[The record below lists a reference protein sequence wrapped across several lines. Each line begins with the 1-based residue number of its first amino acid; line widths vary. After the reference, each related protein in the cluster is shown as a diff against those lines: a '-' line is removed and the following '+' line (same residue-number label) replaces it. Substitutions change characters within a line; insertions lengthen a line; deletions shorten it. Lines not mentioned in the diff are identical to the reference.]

1 MPAPKLVLFYS
12 IFKIKLQLW
21 CDGAFGEL
29 KMTKKYVLRVTLDRF
44 FHVVVSSI
52 VALCLSSGAN
62 AFEVKSPAFEDGGDL
77 PKIYACSK
85 HGGKDHSWE
94 ITISDTP
101 AGAVSLV
108 VIMDDPDARAVAG
121 QTWVHWNV
129 TNIPADTKS
138 LPSTKRGKKL
148 GIGKLGY
155 NSWASKSYGGMCPPN
170 GVHKYILAVF
180 ALNVEFK
187 KTLDKIT
194 RKRFEKKY
202 KDKIIGK
209 AEISGRWG

>member
-1 MPAPKLVLFYS
+1 
-12 IFKIKLQLW
+12 
-21 CDGAFGEL
+21 
-29 KMTKKYVLRVTLDRF
+29 MTKKYFLRVTLDKF
-44 FHVVVSSI
+44 LHVVVSSI
-52 VALCLSSGAN
+52 AALCLSSGAN
-62 AFEVKSPAFEDGGDL
+62 AFEVNSPAFEDGGKL

-101 AGAVSLV
+101 AGTVSLV
-108 VIMDDPDARAVAG
+108 VIMDDPDARPVAG
-121 QTWVHWNV
+121 RTWVHWNV
-129 TNIPADTKS
+129 SNIPADTKS

-148 GIGKLGY
+148 GVGKLGY
-155 NSWASKSYGGMCPPN
+155 NSSVSKSYGGMCPPN
-170 GVHKYILAVF
+170 GEHKYILAVY

-187 KTLDKIT
+187 KTLDKRT
-194 RKRFEKKY
+194 RKKFEKKH

>member
-1 MPAPKLVLFYS
+1 
-12 IFKIKLQLW
+12 
-21 CDGAFGEL
+21 
-29 KMTKKYVLRVTLDRF
+29 MTKKYVLRVTLDRF

-62 AFEVKSPAFEDGGDL
+62 AFEVKSPAFEDGGKL

-85 HGGKDHSWE
+85 HGHGGQNHSWE

-101 AGAVSLV
+101 AEAVSLV
-108 VIMDDPDARAVAG
+108 VIMDDPDARPVIG
-121 QTWVHWNV
+121 RTSVHWNV

-148 GIGKLGY
+148 GVGKLGY
-155 NSWASKSYGGMCPPN
+155 NSGLSKSYAGMCPPN
-170 GVHKYILAVF
+170 GRKHKYILAVY

-187 KTLDKIT
+187 KTLDKMT
-194 RKRFEKKY
+194 RKKFEKKY

>member
-1 MPAPKLVLFYS
+1 MV
-12 IFKIKLQLW
+12 
-21 CDGAFGEL
+21 
-29 KMTKKYVLRVTLDRF
+29 TKCIWGVTLYRF
-44 FHVVVSSI
+44 FYLIAFSI

-62 AFEVKSPAFEDGGDL
+62 AFEVNSPAFEDGGKL

-108 VIMDDPDARAVAG
+108 VIMDDPDARPVAG
-121 QTWVHWNV
+121 RTWVHWNV

-148 GIGKLGY
+148 GVGKLGY
-155 NSWASKSYGGMCPPN
+155 NSSVSKSYGGMCPPN
-170 GVHKYILAVF
+170 GEHKYILAVY

-194 RKRFEKKY
+194 RKKFEKKY

-209 AEISGRWG
+209 AEINGRWG